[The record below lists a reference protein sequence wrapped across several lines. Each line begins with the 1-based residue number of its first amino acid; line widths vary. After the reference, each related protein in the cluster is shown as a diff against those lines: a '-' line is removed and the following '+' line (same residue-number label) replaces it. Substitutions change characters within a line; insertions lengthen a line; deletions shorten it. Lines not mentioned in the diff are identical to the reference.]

1 MISVTLMGGMGN
13 QMFQYALGRSL
24 SIKNNLPMNLD
35 LSFLNRR
42 DFGPN
47 FVYRNY
53 DLDIF
58 NISTEFGS
66 GGDVIKETT
75 FNYSEDVLN
84 MNIDRHIN
92 IEGYWQTPKYFRNI
106 EDIIRNDFQFND
118 IVPESDLLSSIRKSN
133 SVMINVRRTD
143 YLNTDFHGVM

>member
-24 SIKNNLPMNLD
+24 SIKNNTTMNID

-42 DFGPN
+42 DIGPN

-58 NISTEFGS
+58 
-66 GGDVIKETT
+66 
-75 FNYSEDVLN
+75 
-84 MNIDRHIN
+84 
-92 IEGYWQTPKYFRNI
+92 
-106 EDIIRNDFQFND
+106 IIRQ
-118 IVPESDLLSSIRKSN
+118 
-133 SVMINVRRTD
+133 
-143 YLNTDFHGVM
+143 